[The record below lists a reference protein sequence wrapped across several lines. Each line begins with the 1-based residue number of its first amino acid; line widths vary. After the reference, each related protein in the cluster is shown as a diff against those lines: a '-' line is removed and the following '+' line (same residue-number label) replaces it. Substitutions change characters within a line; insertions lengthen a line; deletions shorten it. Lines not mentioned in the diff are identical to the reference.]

1 MAAVPRVE
9 RVGGAGRGRGSA
21 AGRVAG
27 RILLP
32 LAGIAAIALLW
43 NGVILVFGLQPF
55 VLPTPQAAL
64 RAIGANWSTLAPLTW
79 QTLLET
85 AYGFVIGAALGFVLA
100 VAMAAS
106 KLTQRVVFPTL
117 VTSQAVPI
125 VAIAAPLVI
134 LFGFG
139 MLPKLIIVAWIVF
152 FPVAVNVLDGLA
164 HVDPDLI
171 RLSRSTGAGRAR
183 EFLYIRL
190 PATLSPLFTG
200 LKIGAT
206 YAVTGAVIGEW
217 TGTLTPGL
225 GTHLLKVN
233 ASFKTDIV
241 YGITFLL
248 TAIGVLSF
256 LLVTLVE
263 AWATPWTRRPTAR
276 RGFRLDPDV
285 DDAARGAAADLVV
298 GTDAAGAGPDQTPRP
313 RRPSPDSGRRYE
325 EEDPRW

>member
-1 MAAVPRVE
+1 MASSPGTDRA
-9 RVGGAGRGRGSA
+9 GGAPRGRGGA
-21 AGRVAG
+21 ARRVAG

-32 LAGIAAIALLW
+32 LAGLAAIALVW
-43 NGVILVFGLQPF
+43 NGVILVFGLKPF

-64 RAIGANWSTLAPLTW
+64 RAIGTNWSTLAPLTR
-79 QTLLET
+79 QTVLET
-85 AYGFVIGAALGFVLA
+85 VYGFAMGAALGFVLA
-100 VAMAAS
+100 VAMSAS
-106 KLTQRVVFPTL
+106 RLVQRVVFPTL

-164 HVDPDLI
+164 HVDKDLI
-171 RLSRSTGAGRAR
+171 RLSRAMGASRVR
-183 EFLYIRL
+183 EFVYIRL

-248 TAIGVLSF
+248 TAIGVISF
-256 LLVTLVE
+256 LLVMVVE
-263 AWATPWTRRPTAR
+263 ALATPWTRRPAAR
-276 RGFRLDPDV
+276 RPYRGAAAGY
-285 DDAARGAAADLVV
+285 DAARGAAGPDP
-298 GTDAAGAGPDQTPRP
+298 AGPAGDPPHQTPRP
-313 RRPSPDSGRRYE
+313 RRQSPAAGRRKQE
-325 EEDPRW
+325 ENPRW

>member
-1 MAAVPRVE
+1 MAVE
-9 RVGGAGRGRGSA
+9 VSAGRAQRIRPGTGSTA
-21 AGRVAG
+21 RRVAG
-27 RILLP
+27 RVLLP
-32 LAGIAAIALLW
+32 LAGLAVIGLVW
-43 NGVILVFGLQPF
+43 NAVILVFDLKPF
-55 VLPTPQAAL
+55 VLPTPQAAI
-64 RAIGANWSTLAPLTW
+64 RAIGTNWSTLAPLTG
-79 QTLLET
+79 QTVLET
-85 AYGFVIGAALGFVLA
+85 AYGFVIGAVLGFVLA
-100 VAMAAS
+100 VVMSAS
-106 KLTQRVVFPTL
+106 RLAQRVIFPTL

-164 HVDPDLI
+164 HVDKDLI
-171 RLSRSTGAGRAR
+171 RLSRATGAGAVR
-183 EFLYIRL
+183 EFAYIRL

-233 ASFKTDIV
+233 ASFKTDVV

-248 TAIGVLSF
+248 TAIGVISF
-256 LLVTLVE
+256 LLVMLVE
-263 AWATPWTRRPTAR
+263 ALATPWTRRPVAR
-276 RGFRLDPDV
+276 RAYRLEPGY
-285 DDAARGAAADLVV
+285 DASRGAAASPDQDAGVPE
-298 GTDAAGAGPDQTPRP
+298 TPHPRRSSPAAG
-313 RRPSPDSGRRYE
+313 RRTQE
-325 EEDPRW
+325 ENPRW

>member
-1 MAAVPRVE
+1 V
-9 RVGGAGRGRGSA
+9 SA
-21 AGRVAG
+21 K
-27 RILLP
+27 RI
-32 LAGIAAIALLW
+32 IA
-43 NGVILVFGLQPF
+43 
-55 VLPTPQAAL
+55 
-64 RAIGANWSTLAPLTW
+64 STLAPLTVE
-79 QTLLET
+79 TVLET
-85 AYGFVIGAALGFVLA
+85 LYGFLIGAALGFLLA
-100 VAMAAS
+100 VAMSAV
-106 KLTQRVVFPTL
+106 KFIERLVFPTL

-164 HVDPDLI
+164 RVDPDLI
-171 RLSRSTGAGRAR
+171 RLSRVTAAGRAR

-190 PATLSPLFTG
+190 PATLSPLFSG

-225 GTHLLKVN
+225 GSYLLKVN

-248 TAIGVLSF
+248 TAIGVASF
-256 LLVTLVE
+256 LLVMLFE
-263 AWATPWTRRPTAR
+263 AVSTPWTRRATAR
-276 RGFRLDPDV
+276 RPYRGSISYDV
-285 DDAARGAAADLVV
+285 ALG
-298 GTDAAGAGPDQTPRP
+298 GPSPESDTVATGLAKQFPP
-313 RRPSPDSGRRYE
+313 PSPDRGANTGGSKR
-325 EEDPRW
+325 

>member
-1 MAAVPRVE
+1 MAVEPRTY
-9 RVGGAGRGRGSA
+9 RTGGAVAARGRGA
-21 AGRVAG
+21 RRVAG

-32 LAGIAAIALLW
+32 LAGLVVIGLIW
-43 NGVILVFGLQPF
+43 NAVILVFDLQPF
-55 VLPTPQAAL
+55 VLPTPQAAI
-64 RAIGANWSTLAPLTW
+64 RAIGTNWSTLAPLTG
-79 QTLLET
+79 QTVLET

-100 VAMAAS
+100 VVMSAS
-106 KLTQRVVFPTL
+106 RLAQRVIFPTL

-171 RLSRSTGAGRAR
+171 RLSRATGAGPVR
-183 EFLYIRL
+183 EFAYIRL

-233 ASFKTDIV
+233 ASFKTDVV

-248 TAIGVLSF
+248 TAIGVISF
-256 LLVTLVE
+256 LLVMLVE
-263 AWATPWTRRPTAR
+263 ALATPWTRRPAAR
-276 RGFRLDPDV
+276 RPYRLDPGGH
-285 DDAARGAAADLVV
+285 DAARGAAAVPDPTGEAAVAPPPITPHSR
-298 GTDAAGAGPDQTPRP
+298 GPSPAAGRIKQ
-313 RRPSPDSGRRYE
+313 E
-325 EEDPRW
+325 ENPRW